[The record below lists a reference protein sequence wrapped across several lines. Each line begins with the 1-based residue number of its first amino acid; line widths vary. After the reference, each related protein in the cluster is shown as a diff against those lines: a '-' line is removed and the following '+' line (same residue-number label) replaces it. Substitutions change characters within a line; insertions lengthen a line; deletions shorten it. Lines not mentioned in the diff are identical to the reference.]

1 LLVALGYGDTP
12 WDWLRVLIVPAVIA
26 VGGFLLNRTLREREL
41 EIAEQRTNT
50 DRQIAD
56 QRSKDAA
63 VQAYFDQMA
72 QLLTDDKLPTDESA
86 KTSRVRML
94 VRAQT
99 KEVLWK
105 LDPHRKRNL
114 LQFLHEAGLIVGTNN
129 IIGLIGA
136 DLQDAYLEKLD
147 LKDANLEGAD
157 MKNADLSETDL
168 RGAILNGADLTDAT
182 VTEEQLATCRSV
194 NGVTMPDGSV
204 HD

>member
-1 LLVALGYGDTP
+1 MTSSSTSTSNATTGRRTTTFPFQLKDGALESTRP
-12 WDWLRVLIVPAVIA
+12 TISKFHTS
-26 VGGFLLNRTLREREL
+26 VG
-41 EIAEQRTNT
+41 
-50 DRQIAD
+50 
-56 QRSKDAA
+56 
-63 VQAYFDQMA
+63 
-72 QLLTDDKLPTDESA
+72 
-86 KTSRVRML
+86 
-94 VRAQT
+94 
-99 KEVLWK
+99 
-105 LDPHRKRNL
+105 HRKRNL

>member
-1 LLVALGYGDTP
+1 
-12 WDWLRVLIVPAVIA
+12 VPAVIA
-26 VGGFLLNRTLREREL
+26 VGGFLLNRAQREREL
-41 EIAEQRTNT
+41 EIAEQRAKT

-63 VQAYFDQMA
+63 VQAYFDQMT
-72 QLLTDDKLPTDESA
+72 QLLTEDKLSTDESA

-114 LQFLHEAGLIVGTNN
+114 LQFLHEAGLIIGTNN
-129 IIGLIGA
+129 VIGLIGA
-136 DLQDAYLEKLD
+136 DLRDAYLEKLD
-147 LKDANLEGAD
+147 LREANLEGAD
-157 MKNADLSETDL
+157 MKNANLSEADL
-168 RGAILNGADLTDAT
+168 RGAILDGTDLTDAT
-182 VTEEQLATCRSV
+182 VTEEQLATCRSLD
-194 NGVTMPDGSV
+194 GVIMPDGTA